1 VNAATYTLRAADM
14 DARTR
19 VPFVVDMTIVRPST
33 TSGAYS
39 AGELPKSKAFDA
51 DAAAFTGQ

>member
-1 VNAATYTLRAADM
+1 M